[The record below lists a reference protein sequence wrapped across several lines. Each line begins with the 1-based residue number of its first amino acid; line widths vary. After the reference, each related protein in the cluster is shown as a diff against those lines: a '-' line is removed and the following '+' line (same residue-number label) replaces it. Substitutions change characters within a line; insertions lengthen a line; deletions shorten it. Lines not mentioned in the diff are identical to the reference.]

1 MAEQSLEE
9 AQRYFFMALGID
21 MAVTAVS
28 VVSDFWASD
37 VLKTIA
43 SSGSTGSQSDF
54 AYMEFW
60 GKFAVVML
68 LTTVAVGWTLTRWLR
83 ACYVH
88 ARQTL
93 GATGFLHEKWKTW
106 GWVTPI
112 WNFFKPYQVLSEIY
126 RVGASTGSQS
136 DDWKK
141 VDLAPVERIP

>member
-9 AQRYFFMALGID
+9 AQRYFFIALGID

-28 VVSDFWASD
+28 VASDFWAID

-43 SSGSTGSQSDF
+43 ASGSTGSQSDF

-60 GKFAVVML
+60 EKFAVVMV
-68 LTTVAVGWTLTRWLR
+68 LTTVGVGWTLTRWVG

-93 GATGFLHEKWKTW
+93 GATGFHHEKWKTRD
-106 GWVTPI
+106 GFSLP
-112 WNFFKPYQVLSEIY
+112 NLSPT
-126 RVGASTGSQS
+126 S
-136 DDWKK
+136 
-141 VDLAPVERIP
+141 VERNLQGWRIQWNSK